1 MRYESGWCLGG
12 FFAFFFFSL
21 MDRLKSPKRN
31 EVSGME
37 VHLSQPPAPFAEAGN
52 GFNRR

>member
-1 MRYESGWCLGG
+1 MVS
-12 FFAFFFFSL
+12 FVFTFFFFFFL
-21 MDRLKSPKRN
+21 IHRLKSPKRN